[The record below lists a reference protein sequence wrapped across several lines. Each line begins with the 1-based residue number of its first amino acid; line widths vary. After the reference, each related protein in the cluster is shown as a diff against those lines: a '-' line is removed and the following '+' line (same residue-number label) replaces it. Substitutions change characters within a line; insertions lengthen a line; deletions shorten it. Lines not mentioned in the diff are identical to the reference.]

1 MRASRTTSLTALL
14 AAGALALTACG
25 GADESDPDE
34 GTATE
39 ASPSAASPSQSEGES
54 AGDESDGTEPTGD
67 ESASA
72 TEASESADD
81 ASESA
86 SPSTS
91 ETGSADAS
99 STDASSTEA
108 GPSLSED
115 PPRWSFPLNVEGW
128 ETSVI
133 DKNGINQLQ
142 NSQGCRFTS
151 SQNRVQPDP
160 DQSAREASQ
169 DLAEE
174 FEQGLSRQAAETDFT
189 YGEAEIHLFMDAGT
203 TDAVSLSGTYA
214 NSQGQEFETTFLA
227 RVIPEQQS
235 WVSLQYACPADAYD
249 EDEMAELF
257 RSTQLD
263 STDPAP
269 FED

>member
-1 MRASRTTSLTALL
+1 MRTSTTTSLTALL

-25 GADESDPDE
+25 GAEETDPVE
-34 GTATE
+34 GSATE
-39 ASPSAASPSQSEGES
+39 ASPSAASPSETETGGEES
-54 AGDESDGTEPTGD
+54 AGTEPT
-67 ESASA
+67 ESATS

-86 SPSTS
+86 SPSAS
-91 ETGSADAS
+91 EEGSAEAS
-99 STDASSTEA
+99 SGDGSATEA

-115 PPRWSFPLNVEGW
+115 PPRWSFPMSVEGW
-128 ETSVI
+128 EMSVI
-133 DKNGINQLQ
+133 DQNGINQIQ
-142 NSQGCRFTS
+142 NAEGCRFTS

-160 DQSAREASQ
+160 DKSAREASQ

-174 FEQGLSRQAAETDFT
+174 FDQGLSGQAAESDFT
-189 YGEAEIHLFMDAGT
+189 HGEGEIHLFMDAGT
-203 TDAVSLSGTYA
+203 TDAVSVSGTYA
-214 NSQGQEFETTFLA
+214 NAQGEEFKTTFLA

-257 RSTQLD
+257 QSTQLD